1 MLRRLSVGLL
11 ASAIAMAPM
20 PTRAQDGTAEDL
32 GDVMSI
38 SLKDVVKPNIGFQG
52 ALQGAGTPNQAGIG
66 GFLPLSVGENSV
78 WFVDVLVNANFGDR
92 DGYSS
97 IINTDVAG
105 TTVSTSSRF
114 GYRFLNGDRTWMY
127 GLNAGYDSRPMNTG
141 RTDTGIKVSG
151 TKNSA
156 FFQQVAFDAEAVS
169 KQWNINVYALVPF
182 GDTQQRL
189 NWFYEGGALDTFGL
203 NVGYRM
209 APKLISSIGYYYQIG
224 DHGSADG
231 SGFLGELKYEA
242 NNSMSAKLNISY
254 DRAFDTRA
262 TAAIEFR
269 FRNST
274 NDAIEAQKNVV
285 IESLTSSPRNR
296 NIRVHDT
303 ITSINKCWKYKNNG
317 TTLSN
322 NVESCESTSTGY
334 ESATDAEYAKD
345 KAYESCTKKAGA
357 FSYSETLKTSI
368 KSGETMKYEY
378 YCQINS

>member
-11 ASAIAMAPM
+11 ASAIALAPL
-20 PTRAQDGTAEDL
+20 PAKAEDGTAEDL

-38 SLKDVVKPNIGFQG
+38 SLKDVVKPTIGFQG

-141 RTDTGIKVSG
+141 RTDTGIKVTG

-169 KQWNINVYALVPF
+169 
-182 GDTQQRL
+182 
-189 NWFYEGGALDTFGL
+189 
-203 NVGYRM
+203 
-209 APKLISSIGYYYQIG
+209 
-224 DHGSADG
+224 
-231 SGFLGELKYEA
+231 
-242 NNSMSAKLNISY
+242 
-254 DRAFDTRA
+254 
-262 TAAIEFR
+262 
-269 FRNST
+269 
-274 NDAIEAQKNVV
+274 
-285 IESLTSSPRNR
+285 
-296 NIRVHDT
+296 
-303 ITSINKCWKYKNNG
+303 
-317 TTLSN
+317 
-322 NVESCESTSTGY
+322 
-334 ESATDAEYAKD
+334 
-345 KAYESCTKKAGA
+345 
-357 FSYSETLKTSI
+357 
-368 KSGETMKYEY
+368 ETMEY
-378 YCQINS
+378 QCLRFSAIWRHAAETELVLRGRGT